1 MAIDIKKYPSNYEG
15 GMTSAAFSTRVMPIF
30 GIGLLL
36 TAAGSYIGWGTSS
49 LFKIACMILSLVLIF
64 SSRMWAYNERG
75 NINIGVF
82 SLFTVING
90 VTLTG
95 LLQYA
100 LAVSG
105 VSVIVQALAV
115 TFITFSVIGV
125 YAYTT
130 KKDFSGLGNI
140 LFFSL
145 IGVIIASIVNIF
157 IGSSTFNLIVSAVSV
172 VLFSAFILYDM
183 SNIRRTFSDRDYIVA
198 AIALYLDFIL
208 LFQNILQLFI
218 GFGNSND

>member
-1 MAIDIKKYPSNYEG
+1 MAIDIRKYSSNYEG
-15 GMTSAAFSTRVMPIF
+15 GMTSSAFASRVMPVF

-36 TAAGSYIGWGTSS
+36 TAAGSYIGWETSS
-49 LFKIACMILSLVLIF
+49 FFKIVCSVLSLVLVF
-64 SSRMWAYNERG
+64 TSGLWAYNEKG
-75 NINIGVF
+75 NINIGIF

-95 LLQYA
+95 ILQYA
-100 LAVSG
+100 LKVSG
-105 VSVIVQALAV
+105 VGIIVQALAV

-125 YAYTT
+125 FAYTT

-145 IGVIIASIVNIF
+145 IGLIIASIVNIF
-157 IGSSTFNLIVSAVSV
+157 LGSSIFNLIISAVSV

-183 SNIRRTFSDRDYIVA
+183 SSIRRNFSDRDYIVA
-198 AIALYLDFIL
+198 SIALYLDFIL

-218 GFGNSND
+218 GLNNSDD